1 MNGRPS
7 DRQTSQHPTTHQDG
21 ERERVGLP
29 RIETPVPEVLRY
41 RISLETLRVEER
53 VMPGI
58 ACEAPEVNPAVRGRP
73 YRYGYA
79 SARTD
84 KDVRIDPGAY
94 IWFGGLGKL
103 DFEQNQAEVW
113 GPRPA
118 AAVRL
123 PHSYL
128 TPSVREKTPAFC
140 CRGFKIPSKAV
151 RPSRSSTRKILGA
164 VPSLGPTSQIYSAP
178 SATRASSKLSEPGCA
193 TFSSR
198 VRVT

>member
-7 DRQTSQHPTTHQDG
+7 DRQTSQHPTAHQVG

-53 VMPGI
+53 VMPGT

-113 GPRPA
+113 GAPA
-118 AAVRL
+118 GCSCS
-123 PHSYL
+123 P
-128 TPSVREKTPAFC
+128 PAFVPDPE
-140 CRGFKIPSKAV
+140 RSGEDAGFLLSWIQDPEQG
-151 RPSRSSTRKILGA
+151 RSSLAVFDAQDLG
-164 VPSLGPTSQIYSAP
+164 SGPVARAHFPDLFGAISHTSFLEA
-178 SATRASSKLSEPGCA
+178 E
-193 TFSSR
+193 
-198 VRVT
+198 